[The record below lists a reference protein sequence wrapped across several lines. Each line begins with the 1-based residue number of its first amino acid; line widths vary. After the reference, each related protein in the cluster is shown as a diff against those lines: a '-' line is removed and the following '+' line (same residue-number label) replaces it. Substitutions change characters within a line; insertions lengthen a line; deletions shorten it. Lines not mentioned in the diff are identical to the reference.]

1 MGDRID
7 QFHVEAN
14 GTFSEEF
21 RLGNSKMDQE
31 IAEAT
36 RIEKEEEVVDDDDT
50 LKDMILSSEVP
61 YLTIDRRTGGYI
73 ARVFNSNQTKAG
85 QRMKHDMLGVTYK
98 VSEEEGGHL
107 R

>member
-1 MGDRID
+1 MGERID
-7 QFHVEAN
+7 QFHVEFN
-14 GTFSEEF
+14 GSFSEEF

-31 IAEAT
+31 IAETT
-36 RIEKEEEVVDDDDT
+36 RIEKEEEVEDDDDT

-61 YLTIDRRTGGYI
+61 YMTLDRRTGGYI
-73 ARVFNSNQTKAG
+73 ARVFNSNQTRAG
-85 QRMKHDMLGVTYK
+85 QRMNHDMVGVTYK